1 MPTREDYLRL
11 PLAQR
16 LARLAGTADELAE
29 AIRDRSAAQ
38 LSRRPGA
45 PNWSATEIICHLRD
59 VEELFRIRFHTILAI
74 DDPQILTFSAE
85 PTALAAW
92 GIGLS
97 DSALGSPSAAPRTI
111 NSALGSPSAA
121 PRTTVGHPLDPD
133 RWAEERQY
141 ARSDPHQ
148 ALTAF
153 RRQRTETVALLGSLT
168 DAQWLRG
175 GIHLRLGR
183 LTLGD
188 WVASLAAHDDNH
200 LDQLTRAI
208 DGRV

>member
-11 PLAQR
+11 PLERR
-16 LARLAGTADELAE
+16 LARLAGAADELAG

-45 PNWSATEIICHLRD
+45 TNWSATEIICHLRD

-85 PTALAAW
+85 PAGLAAW
-92 GIGLS
+92 GIG
-97 DSALGSPSAAPRTI
+97 GR
-111 NSALGSPSAA
+111 
-121 PRTTVGHPLDPD
+121 VGHPLDPD

-141 ARSDPHQ
+141 ARSDPNQ

-153 RRQRTETVALLGSLT
+153 RCQRTETVALLESLT

-208 DGRV
+208 DGRP

>member
-1 MPTREDYLRL
+1 MPTREDYLHL
-11 PLAQR
+11 PLERR
-16 LARLAGTADELAE
+16 LARLAGTADELAG

-59 VEELFRIRFHTILAI
+59 VEELFRIRFHTILAM
-74 DDPQILTFSAE
+74 DDPAILTFNAE
-85 PTALAAW
+85 PALLSAW
-92 GIGLS
+92 GING
-97 DSALGSPSAAPRTI
+97 P
-111 NSALGSPSAA
+111 
-121 PRTTVGHPLDPD
+121 VGHPLDPD

-141 ARSDPHQ
+141 ARSDPNQ

-153 RRQRTETVALLGSLT
+153 RRQRTETVLLLGSLT

-188 WVASLAAHDDNH
+188 WVASLAGHDDNH